1 MSRPIEE
8 AGDYFCLHHSAFQQK
23 VNGREGAYNENDGKK
38 PCSGSSKLIFSMF
51 GSTSFHCRG
60 LKKKQPVKCDTLGGK
75 QSIETFANGSYC
87 VCRRGVMHE
96 ALQSEEYKWR
106 LSRLLAIAMLATEN
120 TLTHRALVTL

>member
-23 VNGREGAYNENDGKK
+23 VNGEGGYNENDGKK
-38 PCSGSSKLIFSMF
+38 PCSGSSKLIYSMF

-60 LKKKQPVKCDTLGGK
+60 LKKCDTLGGK
-75 QSIETFANGSYC
+75 ESIETFANGLYC
-87 VCRRGVMHE
+87 VCRRGVMQE